1 MRPWLEEVFCDLF
14 AVRLLGPAYTFVFAE
29 LFDLLGDFRKQRAN
43 LYQRTHPAPTVRL
56 HEQLEILREPL
67 GNWDHV
73 LSSLQPALY
82 SQITTL
88 AAKHEEIPTE
98 PMPLEC
104 EDVPAE
110 MVRAFKSALP
120 RIRQLAKDVTND
132 QKRSPEPFLAMR
144 NEIVDCLE
152 HGIVPSTIYRG
163 TNAEEWCVM
172 LINSAYFLQLGD
184 LENLFSIIAKP
195 DKNDVQQHA
204 RIRQRIE
211 QWSLKAIEDIL
222 LSL

>member
-14 AVRLLGPAYTFVFAE
+14 GVRLLGPAYTFVFAE
-29 LFDLLGDFRKQRAN
+29 LFDLLGDFRKQRAT

-56 HEQLEILREPL
+56 HEQLEILRGPL
-67 GNWDHV
+67 GNWDPV
-73 LSSLQPALY
+73 LSSLQPELY

-98 PMPLEC
+98 PMPPEC
-104 EDVPAE
+104 EDVTAD

-120 RIRQLAKDVTND
+120 KIRQLAKDVTND
-132 QKRSPEPFLAMR
+132 KTISSVPFLALR
-144 NEIVDCLE
+144 DELVACLE
-152 HGIVPSTIYRG
+152 HGVVPSSIYKG
-163 TNAEEWCVM
+163 ANAEEWCVL

-184 LENLFSIIAKP
+184 LGNLFSIIARP
-195 DKNDVQQHA
+195 DKNDVQLHA